1 MRYAFFKISIFYQ
14 NSLKSFKILIET
26 AFVQWH
32 SHVARKEKTKYSL
45 DASPQAKFSWS
56 SVETTTSPGNP
67 IKYSALNR
75 RRVGLRIT

>member
-32 SHVARKEKTKYSL
+32 SHVARKEKTNSL
-45 DASPQAKFSWS
+45 EASPRAKFSWS